1 MTEFTSTSLLCSECS
16 RHNSAKVFFR
26 KAFSFCRLLTA
37 VPSFEVSLFF
47 IKLLYLKDA
56 ILITCLYIRWNMT
69 NRTVSIKITKST
81 SVKGLFHS
89 YTRLLSYEIQQTQLA
104 NLQIRLYLLKCARQ
118 KRLTNTPLGGMLKLH
133 YRLS

>member
-1 MTEFTSTSLLCSECS
+1 
-16 RHNSAKVFFR
+16 
-26 KAFSFCRLLTA
+26 
-37 VPSFEVSLFF
+37 
-47 IKLLYLKDA
+47 
-56 ILITCLYIRWNMT
+56 MT

-118 KRLTNTPLGGMLKLH
+118 KRLTPTTWRYAKTTLPVKLTSGH
-133 YRLS
+133 